1 MLSVIFVRLF
11 PGSPAPFRT
20 TVDPKRLSFPF
31 AVSFERVNADGVPAQ
46 FIYARGATK
55 NNVILYLPG
64 GRFMDM
70 AHEVHFFLTAQLSQQ
85 TGAYVLMPQYRLA
98 PEHPF
103 PAGLEDCV
111 VAYKWLRKQGFTA
124 SQIIIAGESAGGNL
138 TLTTALALRESHEA
152 LPAALVAISPACDL
166 TTAEP
171 DPLLGN
177 MVSIAYAS
185 YTNNGAV
192 DPSNPLV
199 SPLYADAHGL
209 PPTFLLA
216 GTEEFTKRDTVL
228 MADRLRKVGVEV
240 KREIWPGMWHAW
252 PLFATDTTTLS
263 QNNALP
269 EAQLS
274 IRHITKFM
282 RQHQRT

>member
-1 MLSVIFVRLF
+1 MDV
-11 PGSPAPFRT
+11 
-20 TVDPKRLSFPF
+20 
-31 AVSFERVNADGVPAQ
+31 
-46 FIYARGATK
+46 AR
-55 NNVILYLPG
+55 
-64 GRFMDM
+64 
-70 AHEVHFFLTAQLSQQ
+70 EVHFFLTAQLSQQ

-111 VAYKWLRKQGFTA
+111 TAYKWLRKQGFAA
-124 SQIIIAGESAGGNL
+124 SQIIITGESAGGNL
-138 TLTTALALRESHEA
+138 TLTTALTLREGHEE

-166 TTAEP
+166 TTPEP

-177 MVSIAYAS
+177 ATSRAYAA

-192 DPSNPLV
+192 DPHQPLV

-209 PPTFLLA
+209 PPTLLLA
-216 GTEEFTKRDTVL
+216 GTEEFAKRDTVL
-228 MADRLRKVGVEV
+228 MAEQLRKANVEV
-240 KREIWPGMWHAW
+240 KQEIWPGMWHAW
-252 PLFATDTTTLS
+252 PLFATSNTTLS

-269 EAQLS
+269 EAQLA

-282 RQHQRT
+282 RQYQRK

>member
-1 MLSVIFVRLF
+1 S
-11 PGSPAPFRT
+11 GNSAPFRT

-46 FIYARGATK
+46 FVYARGVTK
-55 NNVILYLPG
+55 NKVILYLPG
-64 GRFMDM
+64 GRFMDV
-70 AHEVHFFLTAQLSQQ
+70 AREVHFFLTAQLSQQ

-111 VAYKWLRKQGFTA
+111 TAYKWLRKQGFAA
-124 SQIIIAGESAGGNL
+124 SQIMIAGESAGGNL
-138 TLTTALALRESHEA
+138 TLTTALALRENHEE

-177 MVSIAYAS
+177 MVSRAYAS
-185 YTNNGAV
+185 YTNHGAV
-192 DPSNPLV
+192 DPHNPLV

-228 MADRLRKVGVEV
+228 MADRLRRAGVEV
-240 KREIWPGMWHAW
+240 KLEIWPGMWHAW
-252 PLFATDTTTLS
+252 PLFATDNTTLS

-274 IRHITKFM
+274 IRHITKFI